1 MVVVYYI
8 YYNFILYLLALL
20 KKTAMSKSNVISKNM
35 NKETGGNDLKKINL
49 SSKASVISE
58 SDSKSVVQ
66 LKKNLQK

>member
-1 MVVVYYI
+1 
-8 YYNFILYLLALL
+8 
-20 KKTAMSKSNVISKNM
+20 MSKSNVISKNM